1 MIRFSNQNDS
11 HKIIY
16 QCMIKFAI
24 YNINIQKINKLIKLK
39 LMETALRIKEIMKK
53 KKISQRMMAVY
64 LGVTPNA
71 LSKMLMRG
79 NMNVNKLSQI
89 AEILEV
95 DIKDLFDDS
104 SIHHV
109 QCPFC
114 GRNIPLAISTSIV
127 VK

>member
-1 MIRFSNQNDS
+1 
-11 HKIIY
+11 
-16 QCMIKFAI
+16 
-24 YNINIQKINKLIKLK
+24 
-39 LMETALRIKEIMKK
+39 METALRIKAIMKR
-53 KKISQRMMAVY
+53 KKISQRIMAAY

-79 NMNVNKLSQI
+79 NMNVDKLAQI
-89 AEILEV
+89 ADILDV

-109 QCPFC
+109 MCPFC
-114 GRNIPLAISTSIV
+114 HRQIALAITTSIV